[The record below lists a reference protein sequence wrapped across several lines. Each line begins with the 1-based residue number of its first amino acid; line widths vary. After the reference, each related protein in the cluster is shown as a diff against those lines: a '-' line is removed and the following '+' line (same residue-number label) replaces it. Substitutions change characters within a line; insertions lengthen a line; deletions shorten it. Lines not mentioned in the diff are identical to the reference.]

1 MKNMIKSLLVAGLV
15 GLGATLNTQ
24 AVTIVATVA
33 AGTAWNATNII
44 SGSARITA
52 ITIAQSGNSATNLTF
67 ALVDVPTVPQTDK
80 GWYYLGLSN
89 GAYTTFSSYVTNI
102 LRIQTN
108 FGGVYTNADGTT
120 NWITMSNVL
129 WSYRTTNG
137 ATTNGWRVLAS
148 GTVASNGGSTTLTL
162 PSTGIPVIFGLGLTN
177 NNAGV
182 GLTLTITYSPS
193 L

>member
-1 MKNMIKSLLVAGLV
+1 MKKLIVAIGAVLLGLV
-15 GLGATLNTQ
+15 VSTHAL
-24 AVTIVATVA
+24 TIVATVA

-52 ITIAQSGNSATNLTF
+52 ITIAQNGNSATNLNY
-67 ALVDVPTVPQTDK
+67 ALVDCPVVPQTGN

-89 GAYTTFSSYVTNI
+89 GGYMSLSSYTTNI
-102 LRIQTN
+102 LKIQTN
-108 FGGVYTNADGTT
+108 FGGVYTNAAGLT
-120 NWITMSNVL
+120 NWITISNVL
-129 WSYRTTNG
+129 WTYTNYVG
-137 ATTNGWRVLAS
+137 ATTNGWRVLAA

-162 PSTGIPVIFGLGLTN
+162 PSSGIPTIFGLGLTN

-182 GLTLTITYSPS
+182 ALTLTITYNPS